1 MAPSFDR
8 IYRIHGISSHRLSC
22 KSCESCPKNI
32 NAFALQLGGID
43 GILVRHSYSQ
53 LGVAYNSWPSQIVI
67 ANLLLQDDIASRSS
81 PGLVDRGKAE
91 ATLNYARPP
100 YPRRQVSGQS

>member
-1 MAPSFDR
+1 MRNENTRLETAPTTDYSDR
-8 IYRIHGISSHRLSC
+8 L
-22 KSCESCPKNI
+22 
-32 NAFALQLGGID
+32 LGGID

-53 LGVAYNSWPSQIVI
+53 LGVAYNSWPLQIVI
-67 ANLLLQDDIASRSS
+67 ANLPLQDDIASRSS